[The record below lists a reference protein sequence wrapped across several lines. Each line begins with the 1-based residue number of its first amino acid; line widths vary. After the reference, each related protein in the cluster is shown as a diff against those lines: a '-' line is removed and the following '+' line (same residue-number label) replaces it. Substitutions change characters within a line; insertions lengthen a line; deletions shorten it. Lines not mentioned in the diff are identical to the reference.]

1 MSMME
6 PFTPTHRVPAGGM
19 QAWDQP
25 DATSATTPLDAGLEV
40 RTLEQRD
47 DGWAHVEFS
56 NSWTGWVDGRK
67 LEQLEPAPPG
77 FPEAFDLEVFP
88 LLEAALEQYA
98 RLLDDFEAGRLDE
111 LEFRRQAVKVGTVAR
126 DTDVWILEVPTQ
138 RWWRYDGF
146 QLTTIEL
153 PGDPP
158 LEG

>member
-1 MSMME
+1 VSVTE
-6 PFTPTHRVPAGGM
+6 PFIPTHRVPPDGM

-25 DATSATTPLDAGLEV
+25 DATSRMTMLDPGLGV

-47 DGWAHVEFS
+47 DGWAHVEFE
-56 NSWTGWVDGRK
+56 NAWTAWVDGRR
-67 LEQLEPAPPG
+67 LELVPPG
-77 FPEAFDLEVFP
+77 FPEEFDLAVFP
-88 LLEAALEQYA
+88 VLEAALEKYA

-111 LEFRRQAVKVGTVAR
+111 AEFRREAVKIGTVVR

-158 LEG
+158 LDG